1 MGHPA
6 DPNRTHPRL
15 TAQAPPPRGGG
26 AQGRPHHGLPS
37 KPLEQHLDTIDPGLA
52 AILIPTL
59 WALAAY
65 RCWIRPALQKKDHN
79 Q

>member
-1 MGHPA
+1 
-6 DPNRTHPRL
+6 
-15 TAQAPPPRGGG
+15 
-26 AQGRPHHGLPS
+26 
-37 KPLEQHLDTIDPGLA
+37 LDTIDPGLA